1 MTPHRDKPRNST
13 VNVSQLVATFT
24 DYDERSAPYDGRAM
38 RLALVADVL
47 FVQVGTLTEGSDG
60 DSFTCDAAHSI
71 GVDAEIVYEALG
83 AMLRRDDRH
92 SSERAREGTL
102 PADHPALVTVSTGGL
117 AHGVRR
123 RA

>member
-38 RLALVADVL
+38 
-47 FVQVGTLTEGSDG
+47 
-60 DSFTCDAAHSI
+60 
-71 GVDAEIVYEALG
+71 
-83 AMLRRDDRH
+83 
-92 SSERAREGTL
+92 
-102 PADHPALVTVSTGGL
+102 VTVSTGGL